1 MRTSILLLIVFLSP
15 LMMPLASSEPPSG
28 NITQLSATPIKDGE
42 ILIQY
47 AYDFMLSS
55 EIVRITVC
63 EISADCATPEV
74 IYERTDSDIR
84 TINWPMGTH
93 GQVYSVS
100 AQICNSSECGN
111 SVSATVTSDAQV
123 AAVTATSV
131 TITESGENWVV
142 SWEASAVDDDVAGWY
157 VCYNRGEFTA
167 SEMEIMIDAGSCV
180 MVMDGTTATIAKY
193 TTVET
198 TQVHFGIVPHDA
210 VMNVAYG
217 ASTDS
222 ILYDFSPIAAISLIC
237 NPVSIDIDVKPES
250 TYAGFTTCTA
260 TNPTQYLEK
269 ISIIVTSSG
278 NLATAAP
285 GDMYVGASDSV
296 DFQISVMATPY
307 MEMQTLTL
315 SVEATVEEI
324 NGAVP
329 TNLATS
335 NTNMLVNILQFDNIS
350 ISQEPL
356 IKIFTLTIDEN
367 FSLSQ
372 NLSVDI
378 PVINNGN
385 SVDFGK
391 VGIVDNN
398 RKIWEEDNFSF
409 TIPSVKVLFEPFSEG
424 EFRVIL
430 SLSEQTNFDN
440 WEVLDNGTLYFS
452 RDLTVF
458 AESQFGCNYGDCNR
472 SELNV
477 TIKIFHLSLL
487 DSDGDGIEDMNDAF
501 PLDESEWLDSDG
513 DGTGDNS
520 DWAPFDSS
528 ETTDSDNDGVGD
540 NTDAFPNDSSETKD
554 SDGDGVGDNSDDFP
568 NNPNI
573 QYLEDFKSDSENNN
587 PTYLVAISIII
598 LAAVILYV
606 SMRKNKSGY
615 QAMSTYNSQVEINS
629 TDSNQQKL
637 ANQLENKTIQRQ
649 WTDGD
654 GYTWCDMSDGR
665 TYWWDG
671 SEWIKHE

>member
-1 MRTSILLLIVFLSP
+1 MRTSILLLMVFLSP

-47 AYDFMLSS
+47 DYDFMLSS

-63 EISADCATPEV
+63 EISADCETPEV
-74 IYERTDSDIR
+74 IYDRTETDSKTLTFQNGI
-84 TINWPMGTH
+84 H

-131 TITESGENWVV
+131 TIIESGENWVV
-142 SWEASAVDDDVAGWY
+142 SWEVSAVNDDVAGWY
-157 VCYNRGEFTA
+157 VCYNRGQFTA
-167 SEMEIMIDAGSCV
+167 SEMELMIDAGSCV

-198 TQVHFGIVPHDA
+198 TQVYFGIVPHDA

-222 ILYDFSPIAAISLIC
+222 ILYDSSGPTPTAAISVTCAPSNI
-237 NPVSIDIDVKPES
+237 NVEVKPGS
-250 TYAGFTTCTA
+250 TYSGFTTCTA
-260 TNPTQYLEK
+260 INPTAHLEK
-269 ISIIVTSSG
+269 IRINVQADG
-278 NLATAAP
+278 LATAAP
-285 GDMYVGASDSV
+285 GDMYVGAGDSV
-296 DFQISVMATPY
+296 DFQISVRAPPY
-307 MEMQTLTL
+307 MEMQTRTL
-315 SVEATVEEI
+315 SVEAIVEEI
-324 NGAVP
+324 NGVVP

-335 NTNMLVNILQFDNIS
+335 NTNMLVNILQYDDLS

-356 IKIFTLTIDEN
+356 TKIFTVTIDEN
-367 FSLSQ
+367 FSLNQ
-372 NLSVDI
+372 NMSVDI

-409 TIPSVKVLFEPFSEG
+409 TIPLVKVLFEPFSEG

-458 AESQFGCNYGDCNR
+458 AESEFGCNYGDCNR

-477 TIKIFHLSLL
+477 TIEIFHLSL
-487 DSDGDGIEDMNDAF
+487 
-501 PLDESEWLDSDG
+501 LDSDG

-520 DWAPFDSS
+520 DWAPFDSN

-540 NTDAFPNDSSETKD
+540 NTDAFPNDSSETND

-615 QAMSTYNSQVEINS
+615 QVMSTYNSQVEINS
-629 TDSNQQKL
+629 TDSDQQKL

-649 WTDGD
+649 WTDDD

>member
-1 MRTSILLLIVFLSP
+1 M
-15 LMMPLASSEPPSG
+15 
-28 NITQLSATPIKDGE
+28 
-42 ILIQY
+42 
-47 AYDFMLSS
+47 
-55 EIVRITVC
+55 
-63 EISADCATPEV
+63 
-74 IYERTDSDIR
+74 
-84 TINWPMGTH
+84 
-93 GQVYSVS
+93 
-100 AQICNSSECGN
+100 
-111 SVSATVTSDAQV
+111 TSDAQV

-131 TITESGENWVV
+131 TINESGPDWIVT
-142 SWEASAVDDDVAGWY
+142 WEASAVDDDVAGWY

-167 SEMEIMIDAGSCV
+167 SEMELMIDAGSCV

-198 TQVHFGIVPHDA
+198 TQVYFGIVPHDA

-222 ILYDFSPIAAISLIC
+222 ILYDSSGPTPTAAISVTCAPSNI
-237 NPVSIDIDVKPES
+237 NVEVKPGS
-250 TYAGFTTCTA
+250 TYSGFTTCTA
-260 TNPTQYLEK
+260 TNPTAYLEK
-269 ISIIVTSSG
+269 ISINVQADG
-278 NLATAAP
+278 LATAAP

-296 DFQISVMATPY
+296 DFQISVRATPY
-307 MEMQTLTL
+307 MRMDARTL
-315 SVEATVEEI
+315 SVSATVQEI
-324 NGAVP
+324 NGVVP

-335 NTNMLVNILQFDNIS
+335 NTNMLVNILQYDDLS

-356 IKIFTLTIDEN
+356 TKIFTVTIDEN
-367 FSLSQ
+367 FSLNQ
-372 NLSVDI
+372 NMSVDI

-409 TIPSVKVLFEPFSEG
+409 TIPLVKVLFEPFSEG

-440 WEVLDNGTLYFS
+440 WEVLDNGTLYLS

-458 AESQFGCNYGDCNR
+458 AESEFGCNYGDCNR

-477 TIKIFHLSLL
+477 TIEIFHLSLL
-487 DSDGDGIEDMNDAF
+487 DSDGDGVE
-501 PLDESEWLDSDG
+501 
-513 DGTGDNS
+513 DNS
-520 DWAPFDSS
+520 DWAPFDSN

-540 NTDAFPNDSSETKD
+540 NTDAFPNDSSETND

-615 QAMSTYNSQVEINS
+615 QVMSTYNSQVEINS

-649 WTDGD
+649 WTDDD

>member
-649 WTDGD
+649 WTDDD

>member
-47 AYDFMLSS
+47 AFDFMLSS

-93 GQVYSVS
+93 GQVYIVS

-198 TQVHFGIVPHDA
+198 TQVHFGIVPYDA

-222 ILYDFSPIAAISLIC
+222 ILYDLSPIAAISLIC
-237 NPVSIDIDVKPES
+237 NPVSIGIDVKPGS

-278 NLATAAP
+278 NLATASP

-372 NLSVDI
+372 N
-378 PVINNGN
+378 
-385 SVDFGK
+385 
-391 VGIVDNN
+391 
-398 RKIWEEDNFSF
+398 
-409 TIPSVKVLFEPFSEG
+409 
-424 EFRVIL
+424 
-430 SLSEQTNFDN
+430 
-440 WEVLDNGTLYFS
+440 
-452 RDLTVF
+452 
-458 AESQFGCNYGDCNR
+458 
-472 SELNV
+472 
-477 TIKIFHLSLL
+477 
-487 DSDGDGIEDMNDAF
+487 
-501 PLDESEWLDSDG
+501 
-513 DGTGDNS
+513 
-520 DWAPFDSS
+520 
-528 ETTDSDNDGVGD
+528 
-540 NTDAFPNDSSETKD
+540 
-554 SDGDGVGDNSDDFP
+554 
-568 NNPNI
+568 
-573 QYLEDFKSDSENNN
+573 
-587 PTYLVAISIII
+587 
-598 LAAVILYV
+598 
-606 SMRKNKSGY
+606 
-615 QAMSTYNSQVEINS
+615 
-629 TDSNQQKL
+629 
-637 ANQLENKTIQRQ
+637 
-649 WTDGD
+649 
-654 GYTWCDMSDGR
+654 
-665 TYWWDG
+665 
-671 SEWIKHE
+671 